1 MLASK
6 LPLIAWCS
14 MARIRTIKPEFW
26 LNEDMATVSADA
38 ALLAIGLLNY
48 ADDEGYFNANPMLI
62 KAAIFPI
69 RQTKDIAKVLL
80 PELIK
85 IGYVVAFTDS
95 YGRIYGCVTNFTN
108 HQVINKPKDSKISCL
123 ELLQYDYCSGVVGLP
138 TGREGKGKER
148 KGKDAR
154 VSLEDLSVEHI
165 ADWLNEKRKEGM
177 YKNHDPN
184 VVIEGFKD
192 YCISN
197 GKEYKDYIAA
207 LRNAFG
213 WERFAP
219 KEKPSQSKS
228 NPWAGVKI

>member
-1 MLASK
+1 
-6 LPLIAWCS
+6 

-26 LNEDMATVSADA
+26 LNEDMATVSSDA

-80 PELIK
+80 PELVK

-138 TGREGKGKER
+138 TGREGKGKEGR
-148 KGKDAR
+148 GKDAR
-154 VSLEDLSVEHI
+154 VTLEDLSVEHI
-165 ADWLNEKRKEGM
+165 SDWLMQKRSEGM
-177 YKNHDPN
+177 YKNHDPKL
-184 VVIEGFKD
+184 ILEGFKD

-197 GKEYKDYIAA
+197 GKEYKDYPAA
-207 LRNAFG
+207 LRNAFC

-219 KEKPSQSKS
+219 KDKSSKHK
-228 NPWAGVKI
+228 ADVMKGVAID